1 MPTPQEHSSTDAP
14 QDGGGLKRTLGL
26 GHCIFF
32 GVGSILGAGIYTLIG
47 KVAGHAEGMT
57 WLAFLIASL
66 TAGLTAFAYAELNGM
81 FPRSGGEYV
90 YARQAFGDR
99 VGAALGW
106 VIASNGI
113 ISASTVALGL
123 AGYFTQL
130 IQVPL
135 LPVAFGAIV
144 LFFLVNAI
152 GIRGSST
159 VNIVLTVVELAG
171 LVAVAIA
178 AWPSLGDADLLQ
190 MPEAGY
196 NGLFFAAALSFYAYI
211 GFEEIVKLAE
221 ETKEPERTIPRAL
234 LAANIIVLV
243 VYVGIAIL
251 LVGAMPGAEL
261 AEQEAPLAAVVEGRW
276 GRTGVVLLSIAAL
289 FSTGNTLLS
298 NMLGSSRVLFDM
310 GRDIKLIRW
319 LGHASPKRRTPLRAL
334 ALILVVCLAFAAIG
348 DIEEVARIATITIFT
363 TFLFVNLALI
373 TLRYTDPERERP
385 FRVPGSIGRM
395 PVISVLAILFTLVLL
410 GYAVAAVV
418 EGAG

>member
-1 MPTPQEHSSTDAP
+1 MSAHTDQHGDTEA
-14 QDGGGLKRTLGL
+14 QNAGGLKRTLGL
-26 GHCIFF
+26 GQCIFF

-47 KVAGHAEGMT
+47 KVAGHAEGFT
-57 WLAFLIASL
+57 WLAFVIASI
-66 TAGLTAFAYAELNGM
+66 TAGLTGFAYAELTSM

-90 YARQAFGDR
+90 YAQKAFGNR
-99 VGAALGW
+99 VGAVLGW

-123 AGYFTQL
+123 AGYFIAL
-130 IQVPL
+130 VEVPM
-135 LPVAFGAIV
+135 LPVAYGAIV

-152 GIRGSST
+152 GIRSSST
-159 VNIVLTVVELAG
+159 VNIVLTVIEFAG
-171 LVAVAIA
+171 LVGVAVA
-178 AWPSLGDADLLQ
+178 AWPSLGEADLLKL
-190 MPEAGY
+190 PEAGF

-221 ETKEPERTIPRAL
+221 ETKDPERTIPRAL
-234 LAANIIVLV
+234 FSANIIVLV
-243 VYVGIAIL
+243 IYVGIAIL

-261 AEQEAPLAAVVEGRW
+261 AKEDAPLAAVVEGRW
-276 GRTGVVLLSIAAL
+276 GRTGLVLLSIAAL

-310 GRDIKLIRW
+310 GRNIKLLRW

-334 ALILVVCLAFAAIG
+334 VLILVVCLAFAAIG

-363 TFLFVNLALI
+363 TFLFVNLAVI
-373 TLRYTDPERERP
+373 TLRYKDPDRERP
-385 FRVPGSIGRM
+385 FRVPFSIGKV

-410 GYAVAAVV
+410 GYAVAALVKDL
-418 EGAG
+418 G